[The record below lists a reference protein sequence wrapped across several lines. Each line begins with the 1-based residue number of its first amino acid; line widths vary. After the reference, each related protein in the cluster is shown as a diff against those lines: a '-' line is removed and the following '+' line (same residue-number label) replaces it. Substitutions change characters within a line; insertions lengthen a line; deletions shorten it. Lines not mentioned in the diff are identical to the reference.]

1 MWIVGRN
8 RSGSRNRRPG
18 GTTRP
23 TVIAALLVLAGLPP
37 ITLAVNAPGLAGAV
51 AASAAE
57 GGDPVIAAA
66 GDIACPPGDEPQAD
80 ECRQMDTSDILVG
93 LNPDAVL
100 PIGDLQYE
108 NGSASSFA
116 QSYDPSWGRLKAI
129 SRPVPGNK
137 EYGTS
142 GAAGYF
148 GYFGSLAGDPSRG
161 YYSWDIGTWHMI
173 AINSNCSEVGG
184 CGAGSPQET
193 WLRADLAAHPDR
205 CTLAY
210 WHHPRFGSASS
221 SSSMGPIW
229 TALYQA
235 GADVVLNG
243 HSHVYEHFAPQSPS
257 GAADPEGLRQ
267 FTVGTGGV
275 EFGDLGSIRPNTV
288 ARQNDT
294 FGVLK
299 MVLRGSS
306 YTWEFLPVAGSSWT
320 DSGTAACHSGD
331 APPAPAAPTGLQ
343 VTGTTETSVGLGWTA
358 SSGPDVAGY
367 RVYRDGAPT
376 PLNGSLITGTSYT
389 DTTVAPGTTHSYR
402 VTAVNTSG
410 VQSAPSAAVSAT
422 TPGGDPG
429 GGGTTGLDLAVAGSA
444 DDAEERTSGG
454 TVTLGSGDLNLGQ
467 DGARAQHVGMRFAGV
482 TIPRGATITDASV
495 QFQVDEAST
504 APANLAI
511 AGQAADSAPAF
522 TTATGNVSS
531 RTRTAAAVSWA
542 PAAWPT
548 AGARGADQRT
558 PNLAAVLQEIVSR
571 PGWDSG
577 NALALIVTGTGERTA
592 ESVDGGAPRAPV
604 LHIAYT
610 TGGSPPANV
619 APTVSA
625 GSDVAVTRPNAAAL
639 AGTVDDD
646 GLPNPPGA
654 VTANWSKVSGPGT
667 VTFSNATATST
678 SATFSAA
685 GDYVLRLTG
694 HDGSLQASDDV
705 AVTVSDPTG
714 PANLAPTV
722 SAGSD
727 VAVTRPNAA
736 ALAGTVDDDGL
747 PNPPGAVTASWS
759 KVSGPGTVT
768 FSNATATS
776 TSATFSAAGDYVLRL
791 TGNDGSLQASDD
803 VAVTVSDG
811 SSPGPAVVLDLPVLA
826 SADDAEERIIGG
838 AVTLGSGD
846 LNLGQDG
853 ARAQICALRFTGVT
867 IPRGATITAAWL
879 QFQVDEASTATT
891 QLTVFGEAA
900 DNAAAFTTATS
911 SLSSRERTGATVA
924 WTPASWPTAGART
937 LEQRTPDLSAV
948 LQEIVD
954 RGGWGSGGALALF
967 VTGTGERT
975 AESRDGGAARAPVLH
990 VEYVV

>member
-1 MWIVGRN
+1 MWTVGRN

-18 GTTRP
+18 RTARP
-23 TVIAALLVLAGLPP
+23 ALVAALLVLAGLTPA
-37 ITLAVNAPGLAGAV
+37 TLAVNAAGLTGGQ
-51 AASAAE
+51 AAWAAE

-66 GDIACPPGDEPQAD
+66 GDIACAPGNEPQDD
-80 ECRQMDTSDILVG
+80 ECRQMDTSDLLVA

-108 NGSASSFA
+108 NGSASAFA

-129 SRPVPGNK
+129 SRPAPGNK
-137 EYGTS
+137 EYETS

-306 YTWEFLPVAGSSWT
+306 YTWEFLPVAGSTWT
-320 DSGTAACHSGD
+320 DSGTAACHSGE
-331 APPAPAAPTGLQ
+331 APAAPAAPTGLQ
-343 VTGTTETSVGLGWTA
+343 VTGTTQTSVGLGWTA
-358 SSGPDVAGY
+358 STGPNVAGY
-367 RVYRDGAPT
+367 RVYRDGAAT
-376 PLNGSLITGTSYT
+376 PLNGSLVTGTAYT
-389 DTTVAPGTTHSYR
+389 DSTVAPGTTHSYR

-410 VQSAPSAAVSAT
+410 VQSAPSAAVTAA

-429 GGGTTGLDLAVAGSA
+429 GGGTIVLDVAPAGSA

-454 TVTLGSGDLNLGQ
+454 TVSLGGGDLNLGQ
-467 DGARAQHVGMRFAGV
+467 DGARAQHVGLRFTGITVPA
-482 TIPRGATITDASV
+482 GATITDASV

-504 APANLAI
+504 GTANLAV
-511 AGQAADSAPAF
+511 AGQAADNAPAF
-522 TTATGNVSS
+522 TTATSNVSS
-531 RTRTAAAVSWA
+531 RPRTAAAVSWT
-542 PAAWPT
+542 PATWPT
-548 AGARGADQRT
+548 AGARGVDQRT
-558 PNLAAVLQEIVSR
+558 PNLAAVVQEIVSR
-571 PGWDSG
+571 PGWVSG
-577 NALALIVTGTGERTA
+577 NALALLVTGTGERTA
-592 ESVDGGAPRAPV
+592 ESLDGGALRAPV

-610 TGGSPPANV
+610 TGGSPPPTNT

-625 GSDVAVTRPNAAAL
+625 GPDGAVTRPNAATL
-639 AGTVDDD
+639 AGSVSDD

-654 VTANWSKVSGPGT
+654 VTT
-667 VTFSNATATST
+667 
-678 SATFSAA
+678 
-685 GDYVLRLTG
+685 
-694 HDGSLQASDDV
+694 
-705 AVTVSDPTG
+705 
-714 PANLAPTV
+714 
-722 SAGSD
+722 
-727 VAVTRPNAA
+727 
-736 ALAGTVDDDGL
+736 
-747 PNPPGAVTASWS
+747 SWS

-768 FSNATATS
+768 FQNAAAMS
-776 TSATFSAAGDYVLRL
+776 TSATFSVAGNYVLRL
-791 TGNDGSLQASDD
+791 TAGDGSLQAADD

-811 SSPGPAVVLDLPVLA
+811 SSPGPTVVLDVPVLA
-826 SADDAEERIIGG
+826 SADDAEERISGG

-867 IPRGATITAAWL
+867 IPRGATITAAWV

-891 QLTVFGEAA
+891 QLTVVGEAA
-900 DNAAAFTTATS
+900 DNAAAFTTATG
-911 SLSSRERTGATVA
+911 SLSSRARTGETVA
-924 WTPASWPTAGART
+924 WTPASWPTAAART
-937 LEQRTPDLSAV
+937 AAQQTPDLSAV

-954 RGGWGSGGALALF
+954 RGGWNSGGALALF
-967 VTGTGERT
+967 VTGEGERT